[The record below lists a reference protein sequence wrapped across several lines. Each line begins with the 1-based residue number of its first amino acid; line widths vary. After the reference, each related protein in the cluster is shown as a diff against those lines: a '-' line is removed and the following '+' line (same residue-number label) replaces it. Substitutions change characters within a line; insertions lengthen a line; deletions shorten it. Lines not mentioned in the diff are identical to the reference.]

1 MTINH
6 ILSPHYQLTNT
17 PHCLDDEFH
26 TVYAGDLLSIVLKSA
41 TKGCVLI
48 TVISNLNTLAVAV
61 LLDIKAIVI
70 TEGQIISE
78 AMINRA
84 NEESIALFS
93 TKLKTHEVIID
104 FKDRGL
110 I

>member
-6 ILSPHYQLTNT
+6 ILSPDYQLINQ
-17 PHCLDDEFH
+17 PSNLASEFH

-48 TVISNLNTLAVAV
+48 TVISNLNTIAVAV

-70 TEGQIISE
+70 SEGQIISE
-78 AMINRA
+78 AMINKA

-93 TKLKTHEVIID
+93 TSFKTHEVIID

-110 I
+110 L